1 MSPKRNRQWL
11 IDGDPSGRAVRLSDF
26 KRVETSIPSLEEGEL
41 SVRVDYL
48 EFSPSLKGQMENRLH
63 YAAPTSQGS
72 VMRGRGTGTV
82 IESRAQNYPVGRKV
96 KGYLGWQ
103 DVATVKA
110 SEMESVPDDKYL
122 RARLG
127 PLGSSG
133 MTAYFGFL
141 EAGKP
146 QENDTVLISGAAGAV
161 GSMVG
166 QIAKIRGCKVI
177 GVAGGPEKC
186 RWLVEDAGLDGAV
199 DYKLEDME
207 TRFKELMPSGANIV
221 FDNVGGE
228 FLNHALNNIATG
240 ARVVICGAMSRYET
254 SAHQGPANY
263 FNLVLQRATM
273 QGILSPFYKAH
284 FPKAVKDI
292 QGWMESGEFV
302 YKEDIQN
309 GFENI
314 PASFLRLFSGKN
326 IGKQL
331 IKLSD

>member
-1 MSPKRNRQWL
+1 M
-11 IDGDPSGRAVRLSDF
+11 
-26 KRVETSIPSLEEGEL
+26 

-72 VMRGRGTGTV
+72 VMRGRGIGTV
-82 IESRAQNYPVGRKV
+82 IASRVDSLAVGSKV

-110 SEMESVPDDKYL
+110 SEMEPVPEDKYL

-133 MTAYFGFL
+133 MTAYFGL
-141 EAGKP
+141 LDAGKP
-146 QENDTVLISGAAGAV
+146 QRNDVVLISGAAGAV

-166 QIAKIRGCKVI
+166 QIAKINGCKVI
-177 GVAGGPEKC
+177 GVAGGAEKC
-186 RWLVEDAGLDGAV
+186 RWLVEEAGLDDAL
-199 DYKLEDME
+199 DYKSEDME
-207 TRFKELMPSGANIV
+207 TRFKDLMPNGANVV

-228 FLNHALNNIATG
+228 FLEHALNNIATG

-254 SAHQGPANY
+254 STPQGPVNY
-263 FNLVLQRATM
+263 FNLVLQRASM
-273 QGILSPFYKAH
+273 QGILSPYYKAH

-292 QGWMESGEFV
+292 QGWIESGKFV
-302 YKEDIQN
+302 YKEDIQR

-314 PASFLRLFSGKN
+314 PAAFLRLFSGKN
-326 IGKQL
+326 TGKQL